1 MLNHDDKPMKR
12 LGGRTASPHLAAG
25 LRWFQRRLVLM
36 TVFVWFGCAA
46 LADDAPEILWMRGGA
61 GQQITSLD
69 MSANGSLLVSGDIFE
84 LVKIW
89 RLPDGV
95 MLRTLEGHSNVVENV
110 ALSPDDSLVA
120 SIDAGGTL
128 KLWNVQDGT
137 LRWSVT
143 AEFSNLNLV
152 RFAPDGLTI
161 ATSGGDKIVRL
172 WRVADGAFIREMA
185 GHSQPVQG
193 IDFSP
198 DGQLLISTAW
208 DRLLQVWRVSDG
220 LLVGTIDNVFRG
232 WSAAFSPD
240 NATVAVGSSRHVRI
254 WRISDG
260 SLVHVLTNHTANVIS
275 VRFSA
280 DGSTLAAGDVRGAV
294 KLWNVASETAQDIYP
309 ESTTAVMT
317 AHPVAL
323 SGDATAL
330 VFNTPG
336 QSLKLWRSNN
346 PSQLGT
352 ISAYNYF
359 ARSVSFSPDGRLLAT
374 AGAGE
379 RVHVFRTADGSP
391 DPILEDV
398 SPTIGRVVA
407 FSPDGTLLAGGDNSG
422 QITLWRVNDG
432 QLVRQ
437 IPAHAASPESIV
449 ALAFSP
455 DSTLIASGGADAVA
469 KIWHVADGSPL
480 RSLSGHS
487 LNIYTLAFSPQG
499 DLLVSGSGDTTL
511 KLWRVADGNLNY
523 TLTNHTDLVVSAA
536 FSPDGTT
543 LASGCFD
550 GTARLWNVTDG
561 SNVGTLQDGFAV
573 RGLAYTSD
581 GNHLFTAGAAAFP
594 GLRGTLRIW
603 HLPDGTNVQ
612 TFSRELAF
620 PTTLRVSS
628 DQRFIA
634 YGRYDGTV
642 VLAKNPLAPP
652 LGPQLSLQRSA
663 PEWLLRV
670 TGISGT
676 NLTMQTSSNLVD
688 WSDANQFPN
697 PPNTLDLPLTLDSS
711 RRFYRALQR

>member
-1 MLNHDDKPMKR
+1 MPQR
-12 LGGRTASPHLAAG
+12 PSG
-25 LRWFQRRLVLM
+25 LRPFLRLLAPAVA
-36 TVFVWFGCAA
+36 FAWFGCDAF
-46 LADDAPEILWMRGGA
+46 ADDAPEIVWMRGGA
-61 GQQITSLD
+61 GQQITSLVI
-69 MSANGSLLVSGDIFE
+69 STNGSLLVSGDIFE

-110 ALSPDDSLVA
+110 ALSPDSGLVA
-120 SIDAGGTL
+120 SIDASGTL

-137 LRWSVT
+137 LRWSIT

-172 WRVADGAFIREMA
+172 WRVADGSLIRELA
-185 GHSQPVQG
+185 GHSLPVQG

-198 DGQLLISTAW
+198 DGQLLISTGW

-220 LLVGTIDNVFRG
+220 LLVGTINNLFQG

-260 SLVHVLTNHTANVIS
+260 SLVHILTNHTANVIS

-309 ESTTAVMT
+309 ASSTAVMT
-317 AHPVAL
+317 SHPVAL

-330 VFNTPG
+330 AFNTPE
-336 QSLKLWRSNN
+336 QSLKLWRTKD
-346 PSQLGT
+346 PSQPGT

-379 RVHVFRTADGSP
+379 RVHVFRTADGAP

-422 QITLWRVNDG
+422 QITLWRVSDG

-437 IPAHAASPESIV
+437 IPAHAAAAESII

-455 DSTLIASGGADAVA
+455 DSALIASGGADAVA
-469 KIWHVADGSPL
+469 KIWRAADGSPL
-480 RSLSGHS
+480 YSLSGHS
-487 LNIYTLAFSPQG
+487 GNIYALAFSPQS
-499 DLLVSGSGDTTL
+499 DLLVSASGDTTL

-543 LASGCFD
+543 MASGCFD
-550 GTARLWNVTDG
+550 GTARLWNVADG
-561 SNVGTLQDGFAV
+561 SNIRTLQDGFAV

-603 HLPDGTNVQ
+603 HLPDGANVQ
-612 TFSRELAF
+612 TYSRELAF
-620 PTTLRVSS
+620 PTTLRLSS
-628 DQRFIA
+628 DQRLIA
-634 YGRYDGTV
+634 YGRYDGTI
-642 VLAKNPLAPP
+642 VLAKNPLALPA
-652 LGPQLSLQRSA
+652 GPQLSLQRS
-663 PEWLLRV
+663 PTEWLLRV
-670 TGISGT
+670 SGISGT
-676 NLTMQTSSNLVD
+676 NLTLQTSSNLVD
-688 WSDANQFPN
+688 WSDVNQFPN
-697 PPNTLDLPLTLDSS
+697 PPSNLDVPLTLDGSS
-711 RRFYRALQR
+711 RFYRALQR